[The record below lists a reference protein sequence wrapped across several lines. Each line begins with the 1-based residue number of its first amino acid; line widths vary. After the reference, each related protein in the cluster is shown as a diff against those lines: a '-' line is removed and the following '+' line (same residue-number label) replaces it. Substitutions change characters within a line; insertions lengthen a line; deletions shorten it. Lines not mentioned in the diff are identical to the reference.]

1 MSRFLVVCCFLFGN
15 GLLFGQNEFRKFSD
29 FADEQYNSGNY
40 SYALNYFNQAMAID
54 SSNCELLWKISLCHQ
69 ALKNYPTAASYFSK
83 VYAKEEGRIYPTS
96 LLNWALME
104 KQSGNYEKAIELLK
118 IAKKKYAKDKKDY
131 TYFKAKREFES
142 CLWAQT
148 AKKDTTDLA
157 TLSFAEKINTPFSEF
172 GHTIANN
179 TLYFSSLRADS
190 SSTSDEIFSNNY
202 SNKLFYYSLDKTE
215 TIPIKALNKT
225 EEHVSNG
232 SFSLD
237 GKRFYFSKCKQD
249 SSAYNCKIYCAKKNE
264 ETWNDSEELGEII
277 NTPAAS
283 TSMPSI
289 GEINGQEVLFY
300 CSNKVEGK
308 GGFDIYYSLIKQ
320 NGNQYS
326 KPKALS
332 SINSPDNEV
341 TPWFN
346 NTTKTL
352 YFASSWWDGFGG
364 LDVFSTVVHNDF
376 KVGVPVNKGLPIN
389 SCANDNY
396 YFESTDSLFVSSNRL
411 GALYTNIPTC
421 CSDIFAFQHPKVTI
435 PPTKKETFI
444 TLNKR
449 LPVTLYFHNDVPNP
463 RSTEQTTTINYAT
476 TYTEYSL
483 LAETYKK
490 EYTKGLTA
498 DAALNAEEDIESFF
512 TEYVAKGVRDLA
524 LFNDLLAQE
533 LEKGN
538 HIQLNVRGFASPLAK
553 TDYNINLTKR
563 RIQSLVNELKVY
575 KNGQLLPYLNGTAF
589 NGARLIINEIPT
601 GEYAANKLTSDNPN
615 DTKNS
620 IYSRAAAI
628 ERKIEIQSVEEL
640 QRHPMLDSLQ
650 FNQTIIYLKNQTV
663 KPDQPVVFQL
673 YNQGKNKQTISR
685 IELSSDLLSY
695 TGATSMKAKSNHSL
709 TFLFNQPPKEKFT
722 CTIKVYIENCSI
734 PLILGIMG
742 D

>member
-1 MSRFLVVCCFLFGN
+1 MSRFLVICYFLLGN
-15 GLLFGQNEFRKFSD
+15 GLLFGQNEFKKYTA

-40 SYALNYFNQAMAID
+40 AFALNYYNQAMAID
-54 SSNCELLWKISLCHQ
+54 SSGYELLWKVSLCHQ
-69 ALKNYPTAASYFSK
+69 ALKNYPTAAYYFSQ

-104 KQSGNYEKAIELLK
+104 KQCGNYEKAIELLK
-118 IAKKKYAKDKKDY
+118 IAKKKYAKNKKEY
-131 TYFKAKREFES
+131 VYLKSKREFES

-148 AKKDTTDLA
+148 AQKDTTDLSLL
-157 TLSFAEKINTPFSEF
+157 TLSEKINSPFSEF

-190 SSTSDEIFSNNY
+190 STCADEILSSDY
-202 SNKLFYYSLDKTE
+202 TNKLFVFDAEKNVL
-215 TIPIKALNKT
+215 KALKELNNKS
-225 EEHVSNG
+225 EHVSNG

-237 GKRFYFSKCKQD
+237 GKRFYFSRCSQD
-249 SSAYNCKIYCAKKNE
+249 SSAYNCKIYCAKKNGAS
-264 ETWNDSEELGEII
+264 WSSAEELGEII

-283 TSMPSI
+283 TSMPAI

-300 CSNKVEGK
+300 SSNKEEGK
-308 GGFDIYYSLIKQ
+308 GGFDIYYSIIKQ
-320 NGNQYS
+320 NGNQYT

-346 NTTKTL
+346 NKTKTL
-352 YFASSWWDGFGG
+352 YFASSWWDSFGG
-364 LDVFSTVVHNDF
+364 LDVFSSNIQNDF
-376 KVGVPVNKGLPIN
+376 KVEQPKNVGLPIN

-396 YFESTDSLFVSSNRL
+396 FFETSDSLFVSSNRL

-421 CSDIFAFQHPKVTI
+421 CSDIFAFQYPKTNVPT
-435 PPTKKETFI
+435 TKKETF
-444 TLNKR
+444 TSLNKR

-463 RSTEQTTTINYAT
+463 RSTEQTTKVNYAT
-476 TYTEYSL
+476 TYTEYSA

-490 EYTKGLTA
+490 EYAKGLTA
-498 DAALNAEEDIESFF
+498 DAALDAQEDIESFF
-512 TEYVAKGVRDLA
+512 TEYVAKGVTDLT
-524 LFNDLLAQE
+524 LFNELLLQE

-553 TDYNINLTKR
+553 TEYNVNLTKR
-563 RIQSLVNELKVY
+563 RIQSLVNELKVCN
-575 KNGQLLPYLNGTAF
+575 NGQFLPYLNGTAL

-601 GEYAANKLTSDNPN
+601 GEYSANKFTSDNPN

-650 FNQTIIYLKNQTV
+650 FNRTIIYLKNQTV
-663 KPDQPVVFQL
+663 KLDQPVVFQL

-695 TGATSMKAKSNHSL
+695 TGTTSIKAKSNQSL
-709 TFLFNQPPKEKFT
+709 TFQFNQLPKEMFA
-722 CTIKVYIENCSI
+722 CTIKIYIDNCPI
-734 PLILGIMG
+734 PIILGIMG